1 MERIT
6 LGQIAVA
13 VALVV
18 GLVSGF
24 AYLYTMLKKWIK
36 TAFHDEFDEIN
47 RRVDSIELE
56 ACKNFLVRSVTELE
70 RGGDLDEIN
79 KQRVYE
85 CFERYQ
91 AAGGN
96 GYIRR
101 KIEQLQE
108 EGKL

>member
-1 MERIT
+1 MEQIT

-36 TAFHDEFDEIN
+36 EAFKDDFDGLNKRIDAIN
-47 RRVDSIELE
+47 LE
-56 ACKNFLVRSVTELE
+56 ASKNFLVQAFARAETT
-70 RGGDLDEIN
+70 GLDEMTR
-79 KQRVYE
+79 QRVYE
-85 CFERYQ
+85 CYEKYR

-96 GYIRR
+96 SYIARR
-101 KIEQLQE
+101 FEELQKE
-108 EGKL
+108 EKL